1 MNDNETVKNI
11 IKVDGGDPDGVK
23 IRLGELPEVRET
35 VGVSYSGVITA
46 PADYFEG
53 KTDNGLTIDL
63 SATTILVSGINTI
76 ELITNEFV
84 KQEKTTV
91 TGKLKAFSDLSDFGI
106 NARKEY
112 SNKDL
117 GKFLKMNRYYF
128 NSIEANHQ
136 IVKNLNSFKAKI
148 EREIEDSNDFKGNKK
163 QLFEQEV
170 RTDLKLDF
178 KLKIPI
184 YEGEAVAVFSVDINF
199 DVSDAR
205 VVFWLESPELREL
218 ELKEA
223 NAIIDRELKRFKSL
237 TIIRS

>member
-1 MNDNETVKNI
+1 MTNDTRS
-11 IKVDGGDPDGVK
+11 P
-23 IRLGELPEVRET
+23 
-35 VGVSYSGVITA
+35 
-46 PADYFEG
+46 
-53 KTDNGLTIDL
+53 
-63 SATTILVSGINTI
+63 
-76 ELITNEFV
+76 
-84 KQEKTTV
+84 
-91 TGKLKAFSDLSDFGI
+91 
-106 NARKEY
+106 KE
-112 SNKDL
+112 
-117 GKFLKMNRYYF
+117 
-128 NSIEANHQ
+128 
-136 IVKNLNSFKAKI
+136 I